1 MSGIHFKSLSLQ
13 KHVFSNGLISD
24 MQICHLVRDCVITK
38 KSKIFILE
46 IQELAQ
52 KQVAISTKRNSRPT
66 IHVKAAILSEM
77 SPIL

>member
-1 MSGIHFKSLSLQ
+1 MS
-13 KHVFSNGLISD
+13 FSKRL
-24 MQICHLVRDCVITK
+24 CHYKEIKL
-38 KSKIFILE
+38 KIFILE